1 MAHKACRHS
10 AFKIKR
16 FVPRNRWEFP
26 RSSATTGI
34 MGVVIVS
41 NEKVF
46 ERSILYIYIY
56 IYKLYGL
63 GFVESGSPKLIS
75 CALFETFRHFVSI
88 VTS

>member
-56 IYKLYGL
+56 I
-63 GFVESGSPKLIS
+63 
-75 CALFETFRHFVSI
+75 
-88 VTS
+88 